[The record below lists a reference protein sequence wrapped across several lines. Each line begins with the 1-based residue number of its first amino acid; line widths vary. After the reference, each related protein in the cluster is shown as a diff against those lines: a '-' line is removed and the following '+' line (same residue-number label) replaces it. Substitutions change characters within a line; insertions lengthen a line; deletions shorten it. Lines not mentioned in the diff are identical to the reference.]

1 MQVQQRLCFTPAL
14 IQKEESSEILQ
25 LKQVHAA
32 AVLPA
37 NCWAGVAEVMFVVRW
52 ANNGLMPVRPQVM
65 LVQDVVIPAGQ
76 ALALSKDRVT

>member
-1 MQVQQRLCFTPAL
+1 M
-14 IQKEESSEILQ
+14 
-25 LKQVHAA
+25 
-32 AVLPA
+32 LPA